1 MAGKKRTADQPEER
15 SGVAVSA
22 DTGLSTGDFTSPP
35 GVSAGPQVVEQP
47 GETIAQDAQLGQQSG
62 DAALSP
68 DAALQP
74 MAGAKGAA
82 GEDEVEALFVRSVP
96 DSFRRCGHR
105 FTREGHG
112 IALSLLSDAQVD
124 ALLNDPNLVVEH
136 CSFALKDVS

>member
-22 DTGLSTGDFTSPP
+22 DAGLSAGDLTSPSV
-35 GVSAGPQVVEQP
+35 GSTGPQVVEQP
-47 GETIAQDAQLGQQSG
+47 GETIGQDAQPGQQSG
-62 DAALSP
+62 DDAPSP

-82 GEDEVEALFVRSVP
+82 GEDEVEALFVP

>member
-22 DTGLSTGDFTSPP
+22 DTGLSAGDFTSPP

-62 DAALSP
+62 DDAPSP

-74 MAGAKGAA
+74 MASAKGS
-82 GEDEVEALFVRSVP
+82 GR
-96 DSFRRCGHR
+96 
-105 FTREGHG
+105 
-112 IALSLLSDAQVD
+112 
-124 ALLNDPNLVVEH
+124 
-136 CSFALKDVS
+136 